1 MPQTVRDHK
10 VCYRTLN
17 AAFTKRQCSRTRNMI
32 EARLQAQ
39 LDRRKEK
46 GSFRQLL
53 PLSSCSGNG
62 NDDDNTTAAHM
73 NHDCNRSSKR
83 RVCDFSSNDYL
94 GLARC
99 KHQEF
104 LVGQEFQRMQ
114 GEALNDASADV
125 TSMPLLGA
133 TGSRLLSGDSCYARQ
148 LEQSLAHIHNRPCGI
163 LFNSGYDANLSVLSS
178 IPLSSDFVLLDDL
191 VHNSIIMGLR
201 MGRCKQ
207 IFHFQHNSAKDMER
221 ILCHIDSVITNE
233 VNTNNNKIET
243 KPHAFIVVESVYSMD
258 GDISPLV
265 EILSVLERFPN
276 SSLIVDEAHGLGVYG
291 RTNVGDM
298 LLPDDPNFVGVCCEP
313 YPNRGD
319 DGWTDGADKKRREDD
334 KTAAH
339 HQFYSGGGTG
349 VLAALGLEG
358 HPSLLCSVHTFGK
371 GAGCHGA
378 FVAASCTVVEYL
390 VNYARPWIYS
400 TSLPPHS
407 LASIRCAYE
416 SMTSIDTGDDRR
428 KRLFRNVHLFR
439 SLFHRKSNDRTTTD
453 EMRKPPL
460 LLPSSSP
467 IQCILIPGNSH
478 CIHVARQLQRK
489 GFDVYPIR
497 SPTVPQGKE
506 RIRIILHAHNTTDE
520 VVALVHNLVL
530 FVGQCVASSKLLDH
544 HNQRHS
550 KIISKL

>member
-1 MPQTVRDHK
+1 MYSVSSKKHK
-10 VCYRTLN
+10 DSHTSLN
-17 AAFTKRQCSRTRNMI
+17 LI

-39 LDRRKEK
+39 LDRRKVK

-53 PLSSCSGNG
+53 PPSSSSSNA
-62 NDDDNTTAAHM
+62 NDDHDITALLNVDA
-73 NHDCNRSSKR
+73 KR

-99 KHQEF
+99 QHQEF

-114 GEALNDASADV
+114 TAITDASADDGNIIP
-125 TSMPLLGA
+125 MPRLGA
-133 TGSRLLSGDSCYARQ
+133 TGSRLLSGDSWYARQ
-148 LEQSLAHIHNRPCGI
+148 LEQSLAYFHNRPCGI

-201 MGRCKQ
+201 MGRCQQ
-207 IFHFQHNSAKDMER
+207 IFYFQHNSITDLER
-221 ILCHIDSVITNE
+221 ILCHIDSVL
-233 VNTNNNKIET
+233 TNNKVDNKYAT
-243 KPHAFIVVESVYSMD
+243 KPHVFVVVESVYSMD

-265 EILSVLERFPN
+265 EIASVLERFPD

-291 RTNVGDM
+291 RTNVADMM
-298 LLPDDPNFVGVCCEP
+298 LLPDTPDLVAACDPP
-313 YPNRGD
+313 PN
-319 DGWTDGADKKRREDD
+319 REDD
-334 KTAAH
+334 DDGGCSDSANTCGWDATNRFPH
-339 HQFYSGGGTG
+339 HQQLYYTGGGTG
-349 VLAALGLEG
+349 VLAALGLEQ

-378 FVAASCTVVEYL
+378 FVAASRTVAEYL

-416 SMTSIDTGDDRR
+416 SMTSIGTGDVRR

-439 SLFHRKSNDRTTTD
+439 SLFRRRCNKASHWTTANVT
-453 EMRKPPL
+453 MKPPFL
-460 LLPSSSP
+460 LLPSPSP
-467 IQCILIPGNSH
+467 IQCILIPGNSQ
-478 CIHVARQLQRK
+478 CINIARQLQKK

-497 SPTVPQGKE
+497 SPTVPEGKE

-520 VVALVHNLVL
+520 VVALVNNLVL
-530 FVGQCVASSKLLDH
+530 QLVGPCMEPSILPDHHLMSKL
-544 HNQRHS
+544 
-550 KIISKL
+550 

>member
-1 MPQTVRDHK
+1 MYVASKKAPKDSQ
-10 VCYRTLN
+10 TLN
-17 AAFTKRQCSRTRNMI
+17 VI

-39 LDRRKEK
+39 LDRRKVK

-53 PLSSCSGNG
+53 PLSSSSSTAN
-62 NDDDNTTAAHM
+62 DDNTTALNVDA
-73 NHDCNRSSKR
+73 KR

-114 GEALNDASADV
+114 GAITDASADV
-125 TSMPLLGA
+125 NMYMPRLGA
-133 TGSRLLSGDSCYARQ
+133 TGSRLLSGDSWYARQ
-148 LEQSLAHIHNRPCGI
+148 LEQSLAHFHNRPCGI

-207 IFHFQHNSAKDMER
+207 IFHFQHNSIKDLER
-221 ILCHIDSVITNE
+221 ILCHIDSVL
-233 VNTNNNKIET
+233 TNNKVDKNYAT
-243 KPHAFIVVESVYSMD
+243 KPHVFVVVESVYSMD

-265 EILSVLERFPN
+265 EIASVLERFPD

-291 RTNVGDM
+291 RTNVADMM
-298 LLPDDPNFVGVCCEP
+298 LLPDNPDVVVACDLPPNCE
-313 YPNRGD
+313 
-319 DGWTDGADKKRREDD
+319 DGGCSDRASTQCGCDNKFPHHH
-334 KTAAH
+334 H
-339 HQFYSGGGTG
+339 HQQQFYYYNGGGTG
-349 VLAALGLEG
+349 VLAALGLEQ

-378 FVAASCTVVEYL
+378 FVAASRPVVEYL

-416 SMTSIDTGDDRR
+416 SMTSIGTGDDRR
-428 KRLFRNVHLFR
+428 KRLFRNVYLFR
-439 SLFHRKSNDRTTTD
+439 SLWSRMSSKASNRTTANET
-453 EMRKPPL
+453 MKPPFQ
-460 LLPSSSP
+460 LLPSPSP
-467 IQCILIPGNSH
+467 IQCILIPGNSQ
-478 CIHVARQLQRK
+478 CINVARQLQKK

-497 SPTVPQGKE
+497 SPTVPEGKE

-520 VVALVHNLVL
+520 VVALVTNLVL
-530 FVGQCVASSKLLDH
+530 QLVGPGMESSKLPDH
-544 HNQRHS
+544 HHLM
-550 KIISKL
+550 SKL